1 MQNNKMGVFFVR
13 ANGTNMGSIIL
24 AEDRNDARKF
34 YSKHKG
40 CTVKYFDTRCMKLFD
55 AEFGPEFASDS
66 PKVLKDH
73 VGMV

>member
-13 ANGTNMGSIIL
+13 TNGTNMGSIIL
-24 AEDRNDARKF
+24 AGDRNDARKF
-34 YSKHKG
+34 YSKQYA
-40 CTVKYFDTRCMKLFD
+40 VKYFETRCMKLFD

-73 VGMV
+73 VSMV

>member
-24 AEDRNDARKF
+24 AGDRNDARKF
-34 YSKHKG
+34 YSKQY
-40 CTVKYFDTRCMKLFD
+40 TVKYFETRCMKLFD

-73 VGMV
+73 VSMV